1 MNPWYWAA
9 IALMLALV
17 PCGWATFRGTTMER
31 AVALDAV
38 STVVALLLLALSEL
52 LHRSILLDL
61 ALTVAVFTVA
71 GGLVFA
77 RFLERWL

>member
-1 MNPWYWAA
+1 
-9 IALMLALV
+9 
-17 PCGWATFRGTTMER
+17 
-31 AVALDAV
+31 V
-38 STVVALLLLALSEL
+38 STVVALLLLVLSEL

-77 RFLERWL
+77 RYLERWL